1 ARGRFVA
8 INEEQVRTDVTK
20 EGEERNT
27 DGRQGLGREANLSW
41 TTSLQNGNVIVEGQ
55 WHDNWQEGEPVPLS
69 IETEIAD
76 RLDIELGDTLT
87 FNLGSEVISAQVTS
101 MREVNWQTLQ
111 PNFFFILHP
120 KAMENFSATYITSFN
135 LDESRKNEI
144 APLMAPFASVTLFD
158 VDARINQI
166 REIIDQVSMA
176 VEFILI
182 LVLVAGSLV
191 LVAQVQASMDE
202 RLQELAILRTLGLKG
217 SSIRFSVIN
226 EFFIIGGV
234 AGLMAALANEF
245 SLYLLQTTVFQMPFS
260 LHLEYWVIAPLI
272 GAIVVG
278 LLGALSCWRL
288 LSLNTGHLLR
298 KMV

>member
-1 ARGRFVA
+1 
-8 INEEQVRTDVTK
+8 
-20 EGEERNT
+20 
-27 DGRQGLGREANLSW
+27 
-41 TTSLQNGNVIVEGQ
+41 VIVDGE

-69 IETEIAD
+69 IETEIAG
-76 RLDIELGDTLT
+76 RLDINLGDTLT
-87 FNLGSEVISAQVTS
+87 FNLGSEVIKAEVTS
-101 MREVNWQTLQ
+101 MREVDWQTLQ
-111 PNFFFILHP
+111 PNFFFVLHP

-166 REIIDQVSMA
+166 RDIIDQVSMA
-176 VEFILI
+176 VEFILV

-191 LVAQVQASMDE
+191 LIAQVQASMDE

-217 SSIRFSVIN
+217 TSIRFSVIN

-234 AGLMAALANEF
+234 AGLMAAFANEF
-245 SLYLLQTTVFQMPFS
+245 SLYLLQANVFQMPFS
-260 LHLEYWVIAPLI
+260 LHYEYWLIAPLV
-272 GAIVVG
+272 GAVVVG

-288 LSLNTGHLLR
+288 LSLNTAHLLR